1 MATDGTVAQDAPAK
15 REDTERKSGTASL
28 NGDHGDLHALA
39 HGIRDGLVLDSLIPV
54 FDLGLSHVGLEM
66 VLLG

>member
-1 MATDGTVAQDAPAK
+1 
-15 REDTERKSGTASL
+15 L